1 MAARLVAVA
10 WLIDRVL
17 RSCRLVEQA
26 VVVLVLV
33 RGKEDGGVGML
44 ASECEGKGFVRE
56 CTLGMHFWGG
66 AGGSDGGDG
75 GGDGG
80 DGGAAAVR
88 AAISSMEGGA
98 SQPVCVVLLSQ
109 TCHVPP
115 HVVW

>member
-1 MAARLVAVA
+1 MAVA

-44 ASECEGKGFVRE
+44 ASEREGKGFVRE

-80 DGGAAAVR
+80 DGGGD
-88 AAISSMEGGA
+88 GGA
-98 SQPVCVVLLSQ
+98 GGAGGGGGGAACAQ
-109 TCHVPP
+109 TSHPRRVKL
-115 HVVW
+115 